1 MGRSSKCRMR
11 IFCQALT
18 TRNHDFMFTPR
29 EPEIIRHV
37 TLACLVLKWTAWF
50 WMSSDFLKILR
61 RSLEATWLKRWRIN
75 DCITDCWWLHREWSN
90 DAIWNDEGIPWL
102 SDCMIWSRLEWWSES
117 MDGRLK
123 DQKISQRIFTSR
135 NLRFPFWRDPGT
147 TRPV

>member
-1 MGRSSKCRMR
+1 MITQMGRSFKCRMR

-50 WMSSDFLKILR
+50 WMSSDFFQDF
-61 RSLEATWLKRWRIN
+61 EAIFGSNLMEALDDK
-75 DCITDCWWLHREWSN
+75 WLHREWSN
-90 DAIWNDEGIPWL
+90 DAICNDEGIPWL
-102 SDCMIWSRLEWWSES
+102 SDCMIWSRLEWWSDS
-117 MDGRLK
+117 MDERLK
-123 DQKISQRIFTSR
+123 DQGILQRIFTRR